1 MMRIGESAAP
11 LSGTEAVDV
20 GFGAGTSGVLG
31 RLRTGGLG
39 VVPSFRDGS
48 SSGCGAEGEDD
59 KSHTFEGG
67 GGMKVGRC
75 GDDESSTNRALFRFV
90 DDNSWELCLFS
101 ICRGFFVDT
110 GRSLSKGGNSSS
122 ERLVASVWS
131 ALVCWLLVRSC

>member
-1 MMRIGESAAP
+1 MLA
-11 LSGTEAVDV
+11 
-20 GFGAGTSGVLG
+20 

-39 VVPSFRDGS
+39 VVPSFRGGS
-48 SSGCGAEGEDD
+48 SSGCGAEGEED
-59 KSHTFEGG
+59 KSHMFGGG

-75 GDDESSTNRALFRFV
+75 GEPWDDESGTNLARFRFV
-90 DDNSWELCLFS
+90 EDNSWELCRFS
-101 ICRGFFVDT
+101 ICRGFIVDS